1 MTYESIK
8 QRVIDVL
15 GLPTSEIT
23 RLEYATKIPRIFNEA
38 TFRIAQSI
46 LPNLREYTV
55 ILNRDKLPARVNM
68 PPDFISFADEQSAWL
83 NGKPFTLT
91 QFIGF
96 NGVILSGNELAEY
109 NLTGDT
115 FEYKIFYNAV
125 YPKIADTEKTFNCI
139 TLTNDAINSDNYRID
154 TVDSTA
160 IDIPDIIGMAIP
172 HYIAGQLLAI
182 DDKVRSTEELNEF
195 EILISVASTYRHER
209 TKEYHSS
216 KGWY

>member
-15 GLPTSEIT
+15 GLPISEVV

-38 TFRIAQSI
+38 TFRIAHSI

-55 ILNRDKLPARVNM
+55 KLSVDKLPARVEM

-83 NGKPFTLT
+83 NGMPFLLT
-91 QFIGF
+91 QFVGSKS
-96 NGVILSGNELAEY
+96 VILTGTEVIGHTPSGI
-109 NLTGDT
+109 LT
-115 FEYKIFYNAV
+115 YKIFYNAV
-125 YPKIADTEKTFNCI
+125 YPKISDTEKVFESVVLETENV
-139 TLTNDAINSDNYRID
+139 NADNYKIED
-154 TVDSTA
+154 VITNAV
-160 IDIPDIIGMAIP
+160 DIPDIIGMAIP

-195 EILISVASTYRHER
+195 EILISTTSTYRHER
-209 TKEYHSS
+209 TKEYRSV